1 MEEIWK
7 DYPESPDTLMVSNM
21 GRVHTKD
28 RYVNSGKGVRLVK
41 GKLLKL
47 SNDKD
52 GYKLIGHAYKGERR
66 KTLKVHRLVLQTFS
80 PIENMDKMDVNHKDG
95 DKENNEL
102 ENLEWVT
109 HLENIRHAIETGLTP
124 KRTRVIYTKICSNCS
139 KEFSHIEKGIKY
151 CSVSCSD
158 TSRRKAERPNSEELY
173 EMLSTNSFSNV
184 GKLYNVSDNAVRK
197 WCKQY
202 NIPHKSAHYRELRN
216 QM

>member
-41 GKLLKL
+41 GKLLKPC
-47 SNDKD
+47 NDKD
-52 GYKLIGHAYKGERR
+52 GYKLIGHTYKDGRR

-124 KRTRVIYTKICSNCS
+124 KRARVIHTKICINCS
-139 KEFSHIEKGIKY
+139 KEFSHNEKDIKY

-158 TSRRKAERPNSEELY
+158 IGRRKSERPSSEELY
-173 EMLSTNSFSNV
+173 EMLTTNSFSDV
-184 GKLYNVSDNAVRK
+184 GKLFNVSDNAIRK

-202 NIPHKSAHYRELRN
+202 NIPHKSTYYRELRN
-216 QM
+216 KM